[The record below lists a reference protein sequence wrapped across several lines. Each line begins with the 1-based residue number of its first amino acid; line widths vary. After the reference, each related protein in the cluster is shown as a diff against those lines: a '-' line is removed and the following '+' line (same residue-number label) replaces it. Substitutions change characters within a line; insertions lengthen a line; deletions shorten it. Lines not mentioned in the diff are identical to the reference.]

1 MRKRSALRST
11 ARWLA
16 FAAGIAAGG
25 YAAWAGVA
33 WRRYGHPALPAHPD
47 EQDELLDRFMPAYDI
62 VERHHI
68 HVHAPSEMTFRAAQE
83 IDLFHPPIA
92 RAIFRMRELLLGA
105 VPDDGSR
112 PEGLLAAMQSIGWR
126 ILADVPGHEVVVGAV
141 TKPWEPNPVFHGVAP
156 EAFADFRE
164 PGYVKIAWTLR
175 ADPDEAGGS
184 IFRTETRAAATDID
198 AAMKFRRY
206 WALLSP
212 GIVLIRYAM
221 LNPLKKEAE
230 RRAGAV
236 TGQS

>member
-16 FAAGIAAGG
+16 FGAGVAAGG

-33 WRRYGHPALPAHPD
+33 WRRYGHPALPAHPG
-47 EQDELLDRFMPAYDI
+47 EQDDLLDRFMPAYDI
-62 VERHHI
+62 VDRHHI
-68 HVHAPSEMTFRAAQE
+68 RVRAPSDVTFQTAQE

-92 RAIFRMRELLLGA
+92 RAIFRLRELLLGA
-105 VPDDGSR
+105 APDDGSR
-112 PEGLLAAMQSIGWR
+112 PEGLLGAMQSIGWR
-126 ILADVPGHEVVVGAV
+126 ILADVPGREVVVGAA
-141 TKPWEPNPVFHGVAP
+141 TKPWEPNPVFRGIAP

-175 ADPDEAGGS
+175 ADPDDAGGS
-184 IFRTETRAAATDID
+184 IFRTETRAVATDID
-198 AAMKFRRY
+198 AATTFRRY

-212 GIVLIRYAM
+212 GIILIRYAM
-221 LNPLKKEAE
+221 LTPLKKEAE
-230 RRAGAV
+230 RRAGAD